1 VSETGIP
8 RPTNHT
14 DMSTQESAYINIPN
28 LQRKPRIARTSPVH
42 KTAAFAAEVVGH
54 VIAAQHD
61 LRPMLETGFEHF
73 ERLFEV
79 GDVVVVAETV
89 AG

>member
-1 VSETGIP
+1 
-8 RPTNHT
+8 
-14 DMSTQESAYINIPN
+14 
-28 LQRKPRIARTSPVH
+28 
-42 KTAAFAAEVVGH
+42 VVGH

-61 LRPMLETGFEHF
+61 LRPMLETGFKYF

-79 GDVVVVAETV
+79 GDVVVIAETV